1 MLAQYSWF
9 FLSLKGR
16 ISRQEFWLGY
26 LLILSLAALVIPRL
40 QTLILALR
48 RPVSGPW
55 YRDELATA
63 LMLPRLAVVVA
74 VVWPLTAL
82 LVKRL
87 HDLGLSG
94 WWLLAFIGALWL
106 MMLTGVEQK
115 NYLGMILLAIL
126 GLMPGKRSDN
136 RFGVDPVG

>member
-1 MLAQYSWF
+1 MSTQFAWF
-9 FLSLKGR
+9 FFSLKGR

-26 LLILSLAALVIPRL
+26 LLTLSLGALVIPRL
-40 QTLILALR
+40 QTLVFALR
-48 RPVSGPW
+48 RPASGPW

-106 MMLTGVEQK
+106 MVVTGVEQR
-115 NYLGMILLAIL
+115 NYLGLVLLAIL
-126 GLMPGKRSDN
+126 GSVPGKRGDN